1 MKEMIVDGNERFDFI
16 NQVLNDNS
24 VEDIEFRNCDFLNE
38 ELLKIVEFKN
48 YERIAFIDCSFE
60 DESLIN
66 NIKTESLSLT
76 NNTINSYEFIYE
88 MVDLRNLTVVNGKID
103 AYKLNALSKLEYLRV
118 SHSFVVNIEKLFL
131 EDLKFLF
138 IDNTNIDNLSFV
150 KNFPNLN
157 LLSISEKQKVDN
169 INTLKS
175 ILITNHIK
183 IIMDSIVEMEVDIN
197 D

>member
-60 DESLIN
+60 DESLIK

-76 NNTINSYEFIYE
+76 NNTINSYEFIYK
-88 MVDLRNLTVVNGKID
+88 MVDLRNLTVVNGKVD

>member
-60 DESLIN
+60 DESLIK

-103 AYKLNALSKLEYLRV
+103 AYKLNTLSKLEYLRV